1 MGVRGV
7 VWDEI
12 DFDDELYNVKYYIDR
27 SFTNVILGVVI
38 VMLIYAGKR

>member
-12 DFDDELYNVKYYIDR
+12 DFDDELYNVKYFDR